1 VREAMREVVRDDGV
15 APGEVE
21 AAVREIIAVLM
32 RG

>member
-1 VREAMREVVRDDGV
+1 VVRDDGV

-32 RG
+32 KG